1 MSHLEDCVL
10 RRLNPLEIAS
20 SVGCVTYTKC
30 PQPRIKRDG
39 LRRTGGKGNRKYHV
53 DLPTHL
59 EHRCASHYLKV
70 HCVIFRMIYRQK
82 CNIIYITTFSEE
94 YKDLT

>member
-1 MSHLEDCVL
+1 MNKYINIICNILINKYSIISTIFLNNKSKIYLMFNIKHLEQNKVIY
-10 RRLNPLEIAS
+10 EI
-20 SVGCVTYTKC
+20 K
-30 PQPRIKRDG
+30 
-39 LRRTGGKGNRKYHV
+39 
-53 DLPTHL
+53 
-59 EHRCASHYLKV
+59 LKV